1 MNKKLFAVLV
11 TSLAVTTALSSATA
25 SAQSRGGV
33 LDEIT
38 VTAQKREESAQDVG
52 ISITTYSGDQL
63 ETFGLQKSS
72 DLAMMTPGV
81 HVGGNVAGQNLQF
94 TIRGVAQNDF
104 NDQTESPVAVYI
116 DDTYVA
122 MAQGQRFAMYDLE
135 RVEILKG
142 PQGTLFGRNATGGL
156 AHFVTRRPTKEFEGY
171 GKVEYGDYDRVKFT
185 GVLSGPLSSTV
196 SGRLSAHWAEQD
208 GYLDNHYDPTDPQS
222 FNFSNLALS
231 EGTGTD
237 FGAEENLAVRGQ
249 VAIDFSDTMS
259 AWVSA
264 NFAKQD
270 ISTSPYQS
278 EATAAVMDPFGRQL
292 NAIFQPTNS
301 TAAGFFA
308 GTLAPIPAGLTP
320 LCGGFD
326 RPVPGG
332 DCTGYIDLDGNGL
345 DYTEGDLAF
354 EDHNSV
360 DTASV
365 SAKIE
370 WTRGDIDF
378 VSVTDFKDFQ
388 KKIGMDVDSAPMNQ
402 LSVWFD
408 ADVDQIS
415 QEFRMSGSTDRMRW
429 VTGVYYLS
437 VDYDND
443 IGFKALDNSPLLLPP
458 GVLPADYP
466 AHVEQETDNIS
477 VFAQLDYD
485 LSDQLL
491 LTAGVRVMEEE
502 KDFFYQLQVRDLV
515 TAQSFATGQLIGEF
529 GAVVFGQPGLTTFS
543 DSASDTLWAGKVQL
557 DYKPNDDMLLY
568 AGFNRG
574 VKAGGFNSPI
584 DFGGAQTAA
593 LAATG
598 GLYPYRYDEEVLNAL
613 EVGLKSTFS
622 DGRVRLNGSVYYYD
636 YQDYQGFVFAGVSGT
651 VVNYDSEVVGAEIE
665 LAASPT
671 DGLDLVLGVSYI
683 DASVQDVEVAP
694 AIYSAPNVQIE
705 PAITTDAEPSYVPPL
720 QISALARYAWPVGG
734 GEMAA
739 QVNGTYTDETFYTLR
754 NYDSHKMEDYT
765 LANFRLS
772 WMNGDGSWELAGFV
786 NNITD
791 EQNEVM
797 GFDISLFCGCS
808 EIAVGEPRWWGVSL
822 QRNF

>member
-1 MNKKLFAVLV
+1 MNQPLRIRQIFGLSLIGVAV
-11 TSLAVTTALSSATA
+11 SMPAY
-25 SAQSRGGV
+25 AQERGSV
-33 LDEIT
+33 LEEVV
-38 VTAQKREESAQDVG
+38 VTAQKREQSAQDVG

-156 AHFVTRRPTKEFEGY
+156 AHFVTRRPTKDFEGY

-185 GVLSGPLSSTV
+185 GALSGPLSSTV
-196 SGRLSAHWAEQD
+196 SGRLSAHWADQD
-208 GYLDNHYDPTDPQS
+208 GYLDNHYNPNDPQS
-222 FNFSNLALS
+222 FNFSNLALA

-249 VAIDFSDTMS
+249 LAIDFSDTTS

-278 EATAAVMDPFGRQL
+278 EPTAAVLDQFFRQR
-292 NAIFQPTNS
+292 NAIFQPSNS
-301 TAAGFFA
+301 QAQAFSFEDGSEIMAGVFGPFPR
-308 GTLAPIPAGLTP
+308 PIPGSDA
-320 LCGGFD
+320 
-326 RPVPGG
+326 
-332 DCTGYIDLDGNGL
+332 TGYIDLDGNGL

-370 WTRGDIDF
+370 WTGGDIDF
-378 VSVTDFKDFQ
+378 VSVTDFKDFE

-415 QEFRMSGSTDRMRW
+415 QEFRMSGSTDRARW
-429 VTGVYYLS
+429 VAGLYYLN

-443 IGFKALDNSPLLLPP
+443 IGFKALDNAPLLLPP
-458 GVLPADYP
+458 GTLPADYP
-466 AHVEQETDNIS
+466 AHVDQETTNLS

-485 LSDQLL
+485 LSEQLL

-502 KDFFYQLQVRDLV
+502 KDFFYQLQVRELV
-515 TAQSFATGQLIGEF
+515 SSTTFATGQLFGEF
-529 GAVVFGQPGLTTFS
+529 AAVVGLPPGLTTFS
-543 DSASDTLWAGKVQL
+543 DSVSDTLWAGKVQL

-584 DFGGAQTAA
+584 DFGGAQTGAA
-593 LAATG
+593 AASG
-598 GLYPYRYDEEVLNAL
+598 GLYPYRYDEEVLHAL
-613 EVGLKSTFS
+613 ELGFKSTLS

-671 DGLDLVLGVSYI
+671 DGLDLILGVSYI
-683 DASVQDVEVAP
+683 DANVQDVEVAP
-694 AIYSAPNVQIE
+694 AVYSAPNVQVA
-705 PAITTDAEPSYVPPL
+705 PAITVDAEPSYVPPL

-754 NYDSHKMEDYT
+754 NYDSHKMDDYT

-808 EIAVGEPRWWGVSL
+808 EIAVGEPRWWGVSV